1 MIRIIKDGK
10 EVFFSEEL
18 YQIAEELV
26 IRDAEVKSIEV
37 TLKTEAILERDGHL

>member
-1 MIRIIKDGK
+1 MIRIYKDGK
-10 EVFFSEEL
+10 QLFFSEEL

-37 TLKTEAILERDGHL
+37 TLKTEAILERDGRL